1 MTSAEA
7 HRLLNAARDGAD
19 VSRVEIARALH
30 ATGDI
35 DADQPLQLRTPAGA
49 WEHHMLPPCVASVFD
64 WRPAA

>member
-1 MTSAEA
+1 MTPAEA

-19 VSRVEIARALH
+19 VSRADIARALR

-35 DADQPLQLRTPAGA
+35 DVEQPLQLITPAGA
-49 WEHHMLPPCVASVFD
+49 WEHHMRPAMPASVFA